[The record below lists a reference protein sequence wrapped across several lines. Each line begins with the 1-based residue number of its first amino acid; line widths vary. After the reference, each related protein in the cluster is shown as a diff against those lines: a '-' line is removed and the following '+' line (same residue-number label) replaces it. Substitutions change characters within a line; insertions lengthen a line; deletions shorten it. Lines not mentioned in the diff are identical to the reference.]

1 MKLEWKTCFKVGIS
15 IFLLYLCIYY
25 WSSVSMFLGALINA
39 TVPLII
45 GAAVAYIIN
54 IMLNFYERHFFS
66 KAKSSFILK
75 VRRPI
80 CITISF
86 ITVITLVTLII
97 GLVLPQ
103 IISAISLILKEL
115 PNAITTTID
124 MLDSS
129 NFVSK
134 NVIAQL
140 QSINW
145 SSIVNQFFDVLTNGI
160 GNIMNIVVNTVSS
173 VFSAVINTVLSIM
186 FAIYLLVSKDKLAV
200 QISRVMTNYLPL
212 FWREKA
218 SYTVK
223 ILNKCFHKYI
233 VGQCI
238 EAVILGGLCT
248 LGMLILR
255 LPYATMI
262 GPLIAFTALIP
273 IAGAYIGAAIG
284 GLMILTVSPTQS
296 LVFLIFL
303 LILQQIEGNII
314 YPRVV
319 GSSVGLP
326 GIWVLA
332 AVTVFGGIMGIFG
345 MMIGVPL
352 TATLYLLIKEDVHKR
367 ESAADNITK

>member
-25 WSSVSMFLGALINA
+25 WSSVSMFFDALINA

-66 KAKSSFILK
+66 KAKSSFILQI
-75 VRRPI
+75 RRPL
-80 CITISF
+80 CITFSF

-97 GLVLPQ
+97 GLILPQ

-115 PNAITTTID
+115 PDAINTIID

-129 NFVSK
+129 HFVSK
-134 NVIAQL
+134 NIITQL

-200 QISRVMTNYLPL
+200 QISRVMKNYLPL

-218 SYTVK
+218 SYTIK

-238 EAVILGGLCT
+238 EAVILGALCT

-284 GLMILTVSPTQS
+284 ALMILTVSPTQS

-352 TATLYLLIKEDVHKR
+352 TATLYLLIKEDVLKR

>member
-25 WSSVSMFLGALINA
+25 WSSVSMFFDALINA

-66 KAKSSFILK
+66 KAKSSFILQI
-75 VRRPI
+75 RRPL
-80 CITISF
+80 CITFSF

-97 GLVLPQ
+97 GLILPQ

-115 PNAITTTID
+115 PDAINTIID

-129 NFVSK
+129 HFVSK
-134 NVIAQL
+134 NIITQL

-145 SSIVNQFFDVLTNGI
+145 SSIVNQFFDVVTNGI

-200 QISRVMTNYLPL
+200 QVSRIMKNYLPL

-218 SYTVK
+218 SYTIK

-238 EAVILGGLCT
+238 EAVILGALCT

-284 GLMILTVSPTQS
+284 ALMILTVSPTQS

-352 TATLYLLIKEDVHKR
+352 TATLYLLIKEDVLKR

>member
-25 WSSVSMFLGALINA
+25 WSSVSMFFDALINA

-66 KAKSSFILK
+66 KAKSSFILQI
-75 VRRPI
+75 RRPL
-80 CITISF
+80 CITFSF

-97 GLVLPQ
+97 GLILPQ

-115 PNAITTTID
+115 PDAINTIID

-129 NFVSK
+129 HFVSK
-134 NVIAQL
+134 NIITQL

-145 SSIVNQFFDVLTNGI
+145 SSIVNQFFDVVTNGI

-200 QISRVMTNYLPL
+200 QISRVMKNYLPL

-218 SYTVK
+218 SYTIK

-238 EAVILGGLCT
+238 EAVILGALCT

-284 GLMILTVSPTQS
+284 ALMILTVSPTQS

-352 TATLYLLIKEDVHKR
+352 TATLYLLIKEDVLKR
-367 ESAADNITK
+367 ESAADNITR